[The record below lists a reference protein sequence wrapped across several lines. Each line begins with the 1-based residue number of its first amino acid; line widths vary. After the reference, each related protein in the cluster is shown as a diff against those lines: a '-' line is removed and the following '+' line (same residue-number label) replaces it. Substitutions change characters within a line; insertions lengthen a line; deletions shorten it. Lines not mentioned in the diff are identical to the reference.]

1 MNRIVADSVILSNI
15 ESKSNVVVLETG
27 HGLMVLVLSGTWEIL
42 VLTWTQQVWNL
53 TYSRDQLSKKKSPLI
68 IIISLFSLN

>member
-42 VLTWTQQVWNL
+42 VLTWTL
-53 TYSRDQLSKKKSPLI
+53 TSMESD
-68 IIISLFSLN
+68 LFPRPVE